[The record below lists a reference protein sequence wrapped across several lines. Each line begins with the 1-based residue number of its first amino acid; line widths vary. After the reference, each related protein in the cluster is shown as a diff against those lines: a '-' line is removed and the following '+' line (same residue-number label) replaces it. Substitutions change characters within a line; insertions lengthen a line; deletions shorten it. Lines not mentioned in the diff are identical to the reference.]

1 MHNSHSTLVS
11 LVRNCVCDRNFGQQV
26 HKQQIQIVICQF
38 QLKVW
43 PFGRA
48 DNFVVCY
55 FYSLERKLASDGER
69 PDKEEEEEEEEEEEA
84 I

>member
-1 MHNSHSTLVS
+1 MHNSNSTLVS
-11 LVRNCVCDRNFGQQV
+11 LVKNCVCDRNFGHQV
-26 HKQQIQIVICQF
+26 QKQQMQIATCQF

-55 FYSLERKLASDGER
+55 F
-69 PDKEEEEEEEEEEEA
+69 
-84 I
+84 IH